1 MPFVKSSFVH
11 YAKSPVTFEYQDRE
25 YKSTLITMELVQAP
39 MNMTYTALK
48 DPKVAKEQEKAAKLQ
63 ELKEKA
69 LEKKKQEKAEKKAAL
84 KAEIEAERAEA
95 KEQKRLEKE
104 ERLREK

>member
-1 MPFVKSSFVH
+1 
-11 YAKSPVTFEYQDRE
+11 
-25 YKSTLITMELVQAP
+25 

-69 LEKKKQEKAEKKAAL
+69 LEKKK
-84 KAEIEAERAEA
+84 
-95 KEQKRLEKE
+95 
-104 ERLREK
+104 